1 MTNEAGLEFGTIADG
16 TVSINKYRGF
26 EMTQELL
33 PCPFTG
39 EKPSI
44 IHRSYT
50 DNMMST
56 VRCVY
61 IASSVCEVGAL
72 TIDAAS
78 TLWNTRP
85 ILHETPEEKERRLC
99 PPLSVLCQSPKMKR
113 VDLDKFILTGSNDY
127 CDGNNKAI
135 DLIKAKYGDLYT
147 LTKEGDNCA

>member
-1 MTNEAGLEFGTIADG
+1 
-16 TVSINKYRGF
+16 
-26 EMTQELL
+26 MTQELL

-56 VRCVY
+56 IRCVY

-78 TLWNTRP
+78 TLWNTRA
-85 ILHETPEEKERRLC
+85 
-99 PPLSVLCQSPKMKR
+99 QPKMKR
-113 VDLDKFILTGSNDY
+113 VDLDEM
-127 CDGNNKAI
+127 
-135 DLIKAKYGDLYT
+135 KYINRFAT
-147 LTKEGDNCA
+147 VFM